1 MYGVPMKETNLRGMI
16 PSLNTSVQST
26 GDDKQRTIRV
36 MWDARNQL
44 DGRVMNKIDIN
55 KMIDFQGQI
64 RGA

>member
-1 MYGVPMKETNLRGMI
+1 MKETNLRGMI

-26 GDDKQRTIRV
+26 GDDKQRTIRI

-55 KMIDFQGQI
+55 KMTDFQGQI
-64 RGA
+64 KGA